1 MSYFPSNVGCYGERE
16 RLPSV
21 PVDAVTIAYRWCC
34 SCIIDWT
41 TEMRILFSMTTS
53 LAMNLLQKHLFIKK
67 IRRTGWNRKTSGSFV
82 IFLLFRDLAAVVIN
96 FNYWKMMI
104 YFVVAI
110 LAIFFVCFFL
120 AAPRFFFVF
129 FRQEHSCL
137 TFPKRFSPSLLRWL
151 VVKTWRYI
159 QSQSPVFFR
168 MFTSVE
174 IKFES
179 FRRRIFIWALYFFS
193 PNSKDCTDDSRRPR
207 GGRRCRYWGDGL
219 FPIGILFFVA

>member
-1 MSYFPSNVGCYGERE
+1 MSYFPSSSVGCYGERE

-110 LAIFFVCFFL
+110 LAIFFCLFFSCR
-120 AAPRFFFVF
+120 AAFFF
-129 FRQEHSCL
+129 C
-137 TFPKRFSPSLLRWL
+137 
-151 VVKTWRYI
+151 
-159 QSQSPVFFR
+159 
-168 MFTSVE
+168 
-174 IKFES
+174 
-179 FRRRIFIWALYFFS
+179 FFS
-193 PNSKDCTDDSRRPR
+193 PRTLLSDFSKTFLSKSSSMAC
-207 GGRRCRYWGDGL
+207 C
-219 FPIGILFFVA
+219 